1 MAACPRIRG
10 NVTDRAHRYRAVRNA
25 PEGEKRCLFC
35 GSTRNVEVGHLD
47 GHEEHGEPENLVWTC
62 RSCNVVAAN
71 TLKNA
76 RMGRATHQF
85 NPTKSGG
92 ASNVGEWA
100 QAVGA
105 IIPRA
110 QDGSHKFERSP
121 YRNEGLQAGST
132 MSTSDAV
139 AMIRA
144 TSPAKR
150 REFAAALGRHGYSR
164 RASKK
169 SAEWWAENPA
179 ASYTLHPQYRDSK
192 HDKWAHTGHKE
203 QRVTGTLTDAQ
214 RAARDFVS
222 SMAGKEAI
230 ERPHMTE
237 REFRVKV
244 FPEGSYDEAA
254 IVGQPRRV
262 NPPSR
267 KRANLFGFGSKK
279 KTAVK
284 RSSMTVSS
292 ASSAAYKAGQQS
304 GDTGLFRTWAESK
317 GLSDRGPWLRK
328 QYDKGVNDGERAPQ
342 RGTSK
347 ADVSKARAAYSKMM
361 AKAKEAR
368 TVAKEGGGYASIP
381 SESAIAK
388 AYQDGAKNLT
398 EALAMAG
405 ARPNPSTPAGEMA
418 AAQRFMAQAQTAR
431 LAGDLT
437 RASSLERLARS
448 RAAMAQILA
457 GQRPNGLDWGTEGVS
472 DLAKQGFMKPRKSKT
487 VTLYEAW
494 TPHGVT
500 YTGENR
506 YTAEA
511 HVRQY
516 GGTVKEKRGQRP
528 NPQHRK
534 RAKRNSADASD
545 QAYESFH
552 GQPVG
557 ETVLVSDDLHEHEH
571 LWTLGLLMEM
581 RVDTMSGFECLLNFE
596 DDPPYLCSS
605 EDGKQLYIEAGDQKL
620 DLKALKLDGAEWRK
634 DRMVIGQLSPPGKDR
649 AGKPV
654 KWNIGYQTEKDF
666 DKFETILYQHDH
678 GEETG
683 VRPFLEYEPRNE
695 KLYISGGQYKIKLPL
710 FGTSP
715 GIEN

>member
-1 MAACPRIRG
+1 MAACPQIRG

-25 PEGEKRCLFC
+25 PDGEKRCLFC

-62 RSCNVVAAN
+62 RSCNVIAAN
-71 TLKNA
+71 SLRNA

-85 NPTKSGG
+85 NPKGG
-92 ASNVGEWA
+92 ATTVGAWA

-105 IIPRA
+105 IVPKTG
-110 QDGSHKFERSP
+110 DP
-121 YRNEGLQAGST
+121 DRNEALRAGT
-132 MSTSDAV
+132 KMTTAEGV

-144 TSPAKR
+144 TPTA
-150 REFAAALGRHGYSR
+150 
-164 RASKK
+164 
-169 SAEWWAENPA
+169 
-179 ASYTLHPQYRDSK
+179 T
-192 HDKWAHTGHKE
+192 
-203 QRVTGTLTDAQ
+203 
-214 RAARDFVS
+214 
-222 SMAGKEAI
+222 
-230 ERPHMTE
+230 
-237 REFRVKV
+237 
-244 FPEGSYDEAA
+244 
-254 IVGQPRRV
+254 
-262 NPPSR
+262 R
-267 KRANLFGFGSKK
+267 KRLAAQLAGHYGRKRNATRSNLFGFGSSSKK
-279 KTAVK
+279 KSSVK

-304 GDTGLFRTWAESK
+304 GDTGQFRTWAESK
-317 GLSDRGPWLRK
+317 GLSDRGPWLQK
-328 QYDKGVNDGERAPQ
+328 SFDKGVNDGEGPPQ
-342 RGTSK
+342 RVTSQS
-347 ADVSKARAAYSKMM
+347 DITKARASYSKML

-368 TVAKEGGGYASIP
+368 TDAKQSGGYASIP
-381 SESAIAK
+381 SEAAIAK

-398 EALAMAG
+398 EALSMAG
-405 ARPNPSTPAGEMA
+405 AKPNPSTVAGEQA
-418 AAQRFMAQAQTAR
+418 AAQRFMAQAQAAR

-448 RAAMAQILA
+448 RAAMAMVLK
-457 GQRPNGLDWGTEGVS
+457 GERPNPAD
-472 DLAKQGFMKPRKSKT
+472 
-487 VTLYEAW
+487 EAL
-494 TPHGVT
+494 
-500 YTGENR
+500 
-506 YTAEA
+506 TAEL
-511 HVRQY
+511 
-516 GGTVKEKRGQRP
+516 KRRKADLVFGPNEEEERRKLRVWLEQQREMLTHRDWRKRMAA
-528 NPQHRK
+528 NPQHRR
-534 RAKRNSADASD
+534 RARRNSADASD
-545 QAYESFH
+545 LAYERFH

-571 LWTLGLLMEM
+571 LWTLGLLIEM

-649 AGKPV
+649 SGKPV
-654 KWNIGYQTEKDF
+654 KWNLGYQTEKDF
-666 DKFETILYQHDH
+666 DKFETILYQHDL

>member
-1 MAACPRIRG
+1 MAACPQIRG

-47 GHEEHGEPENLVWTC
+47 GHEEHGEAENLVWTC

-71 TLKNA
+71 SLKNA

-85 NPTKSGG
+85 NPSKSGG

-105 IIPRA
+105 IIP
-110 QDGSHKFERSP
+110 HKYPER
-121 YRNEGLQAGST
+121 NIGLRGGST
-132 MSTSDAV
+132 MSTSDGV

-150 REFAAALGRHGYSR
+150 RDFAAQLGRHGYSR

-169 SAEWWAENPA
+169 SAEWWAENPERLEIG
-179 ASYTLHPQYRDSK
+179 TP
-192 HDKWAHTGHKE
+192 
-203 QRVTGTLTDAQ
+203 VTLTDDSLLVTQFPVLKGQVGTVSLSFSEPNAYTGE
-214 RAARDFVS
+214 RIVMYSVKMPRDVFGGRS
-222 SMAGKEAI
+222 
-230 ERPHMTE
+230 
-237 REFRVKV
+237 VKASQYEV
-244 FPEGSYDEAA
+244 VKA
-254 IVGQPRRV
+254 
-262 NPPSR
+262 NPANR
-267 KRANLFGFGSKK
+267 KRSNLFGFGSSKQKK
-279 KTAVK
+279 SSVK

-304 GDTGLFRTWAESK
+304 GDTGQFRTWAESK
-317 GLSDRGPWLRK
+317 GLSDRGPWLQK
-328 QYDKGVNDGERAPQ
+328 SYDKGVNDGEGPPQ
-342 RGTSK
+342 RVTSQS
-347 ADVSKARAAYSKMM
+347 DITKARASYSKML

-368 TVAKEGGGYASIP
+368 TDAKQSGGYASIP
-381 SESAIAK
+381 SEAAIAK

-398 EALAMAG
+398 EALSMAG
-405 ARPNPSTPAGEMA
+405 AKPNPSTVAGEQA
-418 AAQRFMAQAQTAR
+418 AAQRFMAQAQAAR
-431 LAGDLT
+431 SKGDLT
-437 RASSLERLARS
+437 RAASLERLARS
-448 RAAMAQILA
+448 RAHMAMVLK
-457 GQRPNGLDWGTEGVS
+457 GERPNPMHPEIDSYLTGEGYAHYGQMDPQPYSPMKSKYDVYKHPARGGVAVQKSGQWHRFGKGERQSLTGSGKGLDA
-472 DLAKQGFMKPRKSKT
+472 LKKA
-487 VTLYEAW
+487 
-494 TPHGVT
+494 
-500 YTGENR
+500 
-506 YTAEA
+506 
-511 HVRQY
+511 
-516 GGTVKEKRGQRP
+516 

-545 QAYESFH
+545 LAYERFH
-552 GQPVG
+552 GQPPE

-620 DLKALKLDGAEWRK
+620 DLKALKLDGAGWQK

-649 AGKPV
+649 TGKPV
-654 KWNIGYQTEKDF
+654 KWNLGYQTEKDF
-666 DKFETILYQHDH
+666 DKFETILYQHDL